1 MLPITVGL
9 GHLPKARSDTCP
21 QGPPRFPGRGWQRI
35 PQIKV
40 KLFWGWGGLL
50 RKKKLSAAVWPDCTL
65 ALVGMES

>member
-35 PQIKV
+35 PQMKV
-40 KLFWGWGGLL
+40 KLFLGGLGGVAQENTVGSSVAGL
-50 RKKKLSAAVWPDCTL
+50 HS
-65 ALVGMES
+65 LVGMES

>member
-9 GHLPKARSDTCP
+9 GHLPEARSDTCP

-40 KLFWGWGGLL
+40 KLFGGWGGVAQEKTVSSSVTGLH
-50 RKKKLSAAVWPDCTL
+50 S
-65 ALVGMES
+65 LVGMES